1 MGNLFNETLVFG
13 HKNPDTDTIMS
24 AMVMANLENKLGNN
38 AKAVRLGNVN
48 KETEYVFKFL
58 GIEQPEFIE
67 DIADGQDIILVDH
80 NEATQSADNLS
91 NANVKKIVDHHA
103 INFTTSNP
111 VYYRAEP
118 VGCTSTV
125 LYKMYKENDV
135 EISKEIATMM
145 LSAIIS
151 DTLLFKSPTCTAEDK
166 AIAEKLAKIA
176 GVDAVKMQKR
186 TIEEMYTKDA
196 LDVPYDK
203 RIENV
208 CDIIVFRL
216 SVPIKIGSRKPALK
230 HVVVQCGVSVGAIII
245 RHIFAQRKRIY
256 PDLKGAP
263 RKQRRKI
270 GAEQKCVRPRD
281 IDIKL
286 FRRVQTVDSP
296 FKVRAHLYLVDQN
309 EVIPVFFITIV
320 DIIIKPS
327 VFSQMVVFR
336 KIKIDM
342 DDIRLR
348 RASFKIFRKCFQ
360 QL

>member
-1 MGNLFNETLVFG
+1 MENLKETLVFG

-58 GIEQPEFIE
+58 GIEQPEFID
-67 DIADGQDIILVDH
+67 DIEDGQDIILVDH
-80 NEATQSADNLS
+80 NEATQSVNNLS

-135 EISKEIATMM
+135 EISKDIATMM

-176 GVDAVKMQKR
+176 GVDAEVYGTDLLKAGTDLSEYTPAEIINIDSKLFEKDGKR
-186 TIEEMYTKDA
+186 FKIAQINTADLDSIFKDKVYFEAAINDEIKKDNLDLYMFAATDIINSNSKIISLGNDSAVVEKAYGVTLDNNTA
-196 LDVPYDK
+196 LL
-203 RIENV
+203 ENV
-208 CDIIVFRL
+208 V
-216 SVPIKIGSRKPALK
+216 SRK
-230 HVVVQCGVSVGAIII
+230 
-245 RHIFAQRKRIY
+245 
-256 PDLKGAP
+256 
-263 RKQRRKI
+263 KQMLPGI
-270 GAEQKCVRPRD
+270 LNNLA
-281 IDIKL
+281 
-286 FRRVQTVDSP
+286 
-296 FKVRAHLYLVDQN
+296 
-309 EVIPVFFITIV
+309 
-320 DIIIKPS
+320 
-327 VFSQMVVFR
+327 
-336 KIKIDM
+336 
-342 DDIRLR
+342 
-348 RASFKIFRKCFQ
+348 
-360 QL
+360 

>member
-80 NEATQSADNLS
+80 NEATQSASNLA
-91 NANVKKIVDHHA
+91 NANVTKIVDHHA

-176 GVDAVKMQKR
+176 GVDAEVYGTDLLKAGTDLSEYTPEQIINIDSKLFEKDGKR
-186 TIEEMYTKDA
+186 FKIAQINTADLDSIFKDKVYFEAAINDEIKKDNLDLYMFAATDIINSNSKIISLGNDSAVVEKAYGVTLDNNTA
-196 LDVPYDK
+196 LL
-203 RIENV
+203 ENV
-208 CDIIVFRL
+208 V
-216 SVPIKIGSRKPALK
+216 SRK
-230 HVVVQCGVSVGAIII
+230 
-245 RHIFAQRKRIY
+245 
-256 PDLKGAP
+256 
-263 RKQRRKI
+263 KQMLPGI
-270 GAEQKCVRPRD
+270 LD
-281 IDIKL
+281 NLD
-286 FRRVQTVDSP
+286 
-296 FKVRAHLYLVDQN
+296 
-309 EVIPVFFITIV
+309 
-320 DIIIKPS
+320 
-327 VFSQMVVFR
+327 
-336 KIKIDM
+336 
-342 DDIRLR
+342 
-348 RASFKIFRKCFQ
+348 
-360 QL
+360 

>member
-67 DIADGQDIILVDH
+67 DVNDGQEIILVDH
-80 NEATQSADNLS
+80 NEATQSVNNLS

-176 GVDAVKMQKR
+176 GVDAEVYGTDLLKAGTDLSEYTPEQIINIDSKLFEKDGKR
-186 TIEEMYTKDA
+186 FKIAQINTADLDSIFKDKVYFEAAINEEIKKDNLDLYMFAATDIINSNSKIISLGNDSAVVEKAYGVTLDNNTA
-196 LDVPYDK
+196 LL
-203 RIENV
+203 ENV
-208 CDIIVFRL
+208 V
-216 SVPIKIGSRKPALK
+216 SRK
-230 HVVVQCGVSVGAIII
+230 
-245 RHIFAQRKRIY
+245 
-256 PDLKGAP
+256 
-263 RKQRRKI
+263 KQMLPGI
-270 GAEQKCVRPRD
+270 LNNLA
-281 IDIKL
+281 
-286 FRRVQTVDSP
+286 
-296 FKVRAHLYLVDQN
+296 
-309 EVIPVFFITIV
+309 
-320 DIIIKPS
+320 
-327 VFSQMVVFR
+327 
-336 KIKIDM
+336 
-342 DDIRLR
+342 
-348 RASFKIFRKCFQ
+348 
-360 QL
+360 

>member
-176 GVDAVKMQKR
+176 GVDAEVYGTDLLKAGTDLSEYTPEQIINIDSKLFEKDGKRFKIAQINTADLDSIFKDKVYFEAAINNEIQKENLDLYMFAA
-186 TIEEMYTKDA
+186 TDIINSNSKIISLGNDSAVVEKAYGVTLDNNTA
-196 LDVPYDK
+196 LL
-203 RIENV
+203 ENV
-208 CDIIVFRL
+208 V
-216 SVPIKIGSRKPALK
+216 SRK
-230 HVVVQCGVSVGAIII
+230 
-245 RHIFAQRKRIY
+245 
-256 PDLKGAP
+256 
-263 RKQRRKI
+263 KQMLPGI
-270 GAEQKCVRPRD
+270 LNNLD
-281 IDIKL
+281 
-286 FRRVQTVDSP
+286 
-296 FKVRAHLYLVDQN
+296 
-309 EVIPVFFITIV
+309 
-320 DIIIKPS
+320 
-327 VFSQMVVFR
+327 
-336 KIKIDM
+336 
-342 DDIRLR
+342 
-348 RASFKIFRKCFQ
+348 
-360 QL
+360 